1 MARPAVVVE
10 DGDLTCAH
18 DGTRS
23 LSAGSVKLTVGAS
36 PVIPLAV
43 VAGTGQYSG
52 CKFKD
57 PNGNSHPCL
66 STAVTSTGA
75 AKLTVGRKP
84 VLLDSDKLTTAN
96 DLATIFPATIDP
108 GQSKLTA
115 S

>member
-10 DGDLTCAH
+10 DGDPTCAH

-23 LSAGSVKLTVGAS
+23 LSAGPVKLTVAAS

-43 VAGTGQYSG
+43 VAGAAQYSG

-75 AKLTVGRKP
+75 AKLTVGGKP
-84 VLLDSDKLTTAN
+84 VLLDSDTVTTAN
-96 DLATIFPATIDP
+96 DLATIFTATIHP

>member
-1 MARPAVVVE
+1 MARPAVVIE

-43 VAGTGQYSG
+43 VAGAGQYSG

-75 AKLTVGRKP
+75 TKLTVGGRP
-84 VLLDSDKLTTAN
+84 VLLDSDKVTTAN

-108 GQSKLTA
+108 GQSTLSA

>member
-43 VAGTGQYSG
+43 VAGAGQYSG

-75 AKLTVGRKP
+75 AKLTVGGKP

>member
-1 MARPAVVVE
+1 MARPAVVIE
-10 DGDLTCAH
+10 DGEVTCAH
-18 DGTRS
+18 EGTRS
-23 LSAGSVKLTVGAS
+23 LTAGPVKLTVGAS

-43 VAGTGQYSG
+43 VAGAGQYSG

-75 AKLTVGRKP
+75 AKLTIGRQP
-84 VLLDSDKLTTAN
+84 VLLDNDKVTTAN
-96 DLATIFPATIDP
+96 DLATIFSATFDP
-108 GQSKLTA
+108 GQSRLTA